1 MFSYKLTIFIRKKKM
16 RLLQWLIC
24 SSCLIKKSPND
35 FGKNKSQPGGKH
47 YYCKECMRD
56 RARKDRHRDPQYY
69 SRYRAANKERLTAY
83 SKQFKIDNPDKIN
96 QYRHRQR
103 TKASKDEMKKQRD
116 KELRQKPEYKQKR
129 SQYLKRKYRNNVQ
142 HQLRKKFEAK
152 LNYLLAKDDV
162 IDAVTVIGCTI
173 PEYKAYLENRFI
185 AHMSWGN
192 YGSVWEIARVI
203 PFKECDLSKPEEAA
217 LCFHYTNSAPLVTEI
232 KNKL

>member
-1 MFSYKLTIFIRKKKM
+1 
-16 RLLQWLIC
+16 
-24 SSCLIKKSPND
+24 
-35 FGKNKSQPGGKH
+35 
-47 YYCKECMRD
+47 MRD

-83 SKQFKIDNPDKIN
+83 SKQFKIDNPDKIT

-103 TKASKDEMKKQRD
+103 TKASNDEMKKQRD

-152 LNYLLAKDDV
+152 LNYLLAKDDA
-162 IDAVTVIGCTI
+162 IDAITLIGCTL

-203 PFKECDLSKPEEAA
+203 PFKEWDLSKPEEAA
-217 LCFHYTNSAPLVTEI
+217 LCFHYTNSTPLFVTTTKINDVECI
-232 KNKL
+232 GNRNKK